1 MKKILI
7 LMATYNGEKYIS
19 EQIESIL
26 SQTYKNIELIILDD
40 NSNDQTVKFIEEF
53 KKKDRRITLYQNE
66 VNIGIL
72 KNFNKLINIAKTK
85 KYDYIMLSDQDDVW
99 KKDKIT
105 KTLSL
110 MLETEQENKKDPIVV
125 YTNLELV
132 DKKLKKLGIKI
143 RYKKET
149 IRLFRILHQ
158 NPIYGCT
165 MMLNKKLIDS
175 LEENFPEEFVHHDY
189 YITFIAFLK
198 GKVCH
203 LDEECIF
210 YRQHGKNNSGSSIK
224 NRSSKFFNIP
234 NLERNVKQFYELSNL
249 TLIKYSNYISD
260 SEKIGIK
267 KILKKD
273 KYFIFYL
280 LKYRVFKLT
289 FLGTVNFWKQLLIEK
304 YKNRS

>member
-1 MKKILI
+1 MKKVLI
-7 LMATYNGEKYIS
+7 LLATYNGKEYIE
-19 EQIESIL
+19 EQINSIL
-26 SQTYKNIELIILDD
+26 KQTYKNIELIISDD
-40 NSNDQTVKFIEEF
+40 NSNDETIDIIEKIREKDKRIEIF
-53 KKKDRRITLYQNE
+53 KSESTQ
-66 VNIGIL
+66 GIL

-99 KKDKIT
+99 KKDKVE
-105 KTLSL
+105 KSL
-110 MLETEQENKKDPIVV
+110 KLILEIEQKKSLLPILV

-132 DKKLKKLGIKI
+132 DKNLKKLEMKI

-175 LEENFPEEFVHHDY
+175 LEESFPEEFIHHDY
-189 YITFIAFLK
+189 YITFIAFLM
-198 GKVCH
+198 GEIYH

-224 NRSSKFFNIP
+224 NRTSKFFNIP

-249 TLIKYSNYISD
+249 TLKKYSDYISD
-260 SEKIGIK
+260 IEKVGIK
-267 KILKKD
+267 KILRKD

-280 LKYRVFKLT
+280 LKYKVFKIS
-289 FLGTVNFWKQLLIEK
+289 FLGTINFWKELLIEK
-304 YKNRS
+304 YKSRS